1 MIDFKNKSVENE
13 VKKFA
18 KMTSNQKLDNLNLNA
33 DGFKMAIK
41 RATRDL
47 TTRTLKNISKNK
59 DESLVDTLVKD
70 SGDSFLNNIVN
81 YFNADPKGEDEF
93 DEWHNKIC
101 EKLLDIINIFYCNP
115 DGTKVCYGKAQKIL
129 NMTLKSCYC
138 LNGANKK
145 AEHFK
150 YCHVPLDSFT
160 LEWFYRDVVQWF
172 NKNNKCNI
180 TKGRICSWS
189 VIQNKH
195 LEGNRTVRT
204 KCYNEDTKNR
214 VFDIESNSF
223 YHYTFI
229 QDIIRNYFDEN
240 SKEEVKITPL
250 QAEFIIWPEIQ
261 LHLSAEALFGQSIG
275 QDEMIERIQQIQQ
288 ENNEDALKK
297 IRDEIS
303 KREQQG
309 KKITKTQTAKK
320 EKLTKKIDSM
330 EEANKIYKELPL
342 KTKIDLLSE
351 KIELLK
357 NYCTD

>member
-1 MIDFKNKSVENE
+1 MIGFKNKSLDIE

-18 KMTSNQKLDNLNLNA
+18 KMTSNQKLDNLSLDEN
-33 DGFKMAIK
+33 GVKMAIA

-47 TTRTLKNISKNK
+47 TTRTLKNILKGKN
-59 DESLVDTLVKD
+59 LVDKLND
-70 SGDSFLNNIVN
+70 SSADSFLNDIIT
-81 YFNADPKGEDEF
+81 YFDNDPKSEDEF

-101 EKLLDIINIFYCNP
+101 KKLLGIINSFYSNP
-115 DGTKVCYGKAQKIL
+115 DGTEVCYGKAQKIL
-129 NMTLKSCYC
+129 NMTLKGCYC

-145 AEHFK
+145 AKHFK

-189 VIQNKH
+189 VIQNKR
-195 LEGNRTVRT
+195 LEGGRKTRTE
-204 KCYNEDTKNR
+204 CYNNDTENR
-214 VFDIESNSF
+214 VFGKKPNAF

-229 QDIIRNYFDEN
+229 QDIIRNYFEDNHQETDN
-240 SKEEVKITPL
+240 ITPF

-275 QDEMIERIQQIQQ
+275 QDEMIGRIQEIQQ
-288 ENNEDALKK
+288 KNNADALKK
-297 IRDEIS
+297 IEDEIS
-303 KREQQG
+303 EREQKG
-309 KKITKTQTAKK
+309 KKITKTMTDKK
-320 EKLTKKIDSM
+320 EKLTKQIDSM
-330 EEANKIYKELPL
+330 EKANQIYKELPF
-342 KTKIDLLSE
+342 KTKIDLLYE